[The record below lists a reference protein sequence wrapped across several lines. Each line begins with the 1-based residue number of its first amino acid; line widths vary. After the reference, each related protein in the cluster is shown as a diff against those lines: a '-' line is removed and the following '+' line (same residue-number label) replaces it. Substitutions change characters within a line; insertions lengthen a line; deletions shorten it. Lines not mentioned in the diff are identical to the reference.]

1 MGVETG
7 AISDVQSLSVAHPSR
22 TAFEV
27 DPMALVPSRAGGL
40 CPNLGA
46 AAV

>member
-1 MGVETG
+1 METG

-27 DPMALVPSRAGGL
+27 DPMALVPSRARGL
-40 CPNLGA
+40 CPIPGA
-46 AAV
+46 VAV